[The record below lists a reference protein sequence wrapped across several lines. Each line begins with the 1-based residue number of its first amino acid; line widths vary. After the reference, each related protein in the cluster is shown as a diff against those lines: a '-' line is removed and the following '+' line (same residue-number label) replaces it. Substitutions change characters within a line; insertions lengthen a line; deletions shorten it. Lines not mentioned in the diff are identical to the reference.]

1 MIAWRSSL
9 LPSCDADDS
18 TLSLWP
24 RQPLLVVLI
33 SKGLDYLLKTIC
45 DMLYTCDADSQLCT
59 GNKRRRPH
67 APASQ
72 PVAKKGRLLKQSS
85 SGIKEEPMTAAS
97 DAESM
102 DEVVSPAR
110 KSKKALVDSD
120 DEEFLPG
127 GDGLCCCVSYV

>member
-1 MIAWRSSL
+1 
-9 LPSCDADDS
+9 
-18 TLSLWP
+18 
-24 RQPLLVVLI
+24 
-33 SKGLDYLLKTIC
+33 
-45 DMLYTCDADSQLCT
+45 MLYICDADSQPCT
-59 GNKRRRPH
+59 GSKRRSQH

-102 DEVVSPAR
+102 DEVISPAR

-127 GDGLCCCVSYV
+127 GMAFVAVWFMLKAA